1 MAKILLT
8 QRRADL
14 GNIGAAFAVV
24 ADGYEAP
31 VGLPSVPLEVVLAD
45 AERLLD
51 GSKTMVVVGLTRM
64 MTPTNRVQLGRVFLR
79 PRPGLTRICVDRTL
93 FVGEPWRAWWMFRA
107 VGEDAYFGLTDSFLA
122 ETRWNAA
129 EELGTEDPFSWEHL
143 SHAMRGVVLVD
154 SDAFRIPCPVWVT
167 VPTSDEVKA
176 EYAAEK
182 ERAFT
187 NEKTLPAIV
196 RRLAAVAQRAVPS
209 RYVPEL
215 STLFRSKARM
225 PAPPVKTDLA
235 VDTFL
240 ANRLDSRITL
250 TNAIANWGRA

>member
-8 QRRADL
+8 QRKADL
-14 GNIGAAFAVV
+14 GNIGPAFAIV
-24 ADGYEAP
+24 ANGYEAP
-31 VGLPSVPLEVVLAD
+31 VNVPTVPLEVVLAD

-79 PRPGLTRICVDRTL
+79 PRSGLTRICVDRTL

-107 VGEDAYFGLTDSFLA
+107 VGEDGYFGLTDSFLA

-129 EELGTEDPFSWEHL
+129 EEMGTEDPFSWEHL
-143 SHAMRGVVLVD
+143 SRAMEGVVRVD
-154 SDAFRIPCPVWVT
+154 DALRLCPLAWNT
-167 VPTSDEVKA
+167 VETDDATKA
-176 EYAAEK
+176 EYAEEK

-196 RRLAAVAQRAVPS
+196 RRLTRVAQRAVPD
-209 RYVPEL
+209 RQVPEL
-215 STLFRSKARM
+215 ASLYRSKSERK
-225 PAPPVKTDLA
+225 PIRTDLG
-235 VDTFL
+235 VDAFL
-240 ANRLDSRITL
+240 SARLDSRIRL
-250 TNAIANWGRA
+250 TNAVADWRHA